1 MFEPKPEKVY
11 LVTRDDLP
19 PGLQAAQVAHGAF
32 EFTLAYPEVT
42 SRWFQDSNYVVVLSV
57 SSLIELELLAA
68 RLDGLRHVVHV
79 REPDI
84 NDELTCIVAGP
95 EYIVSQLLANLPL
108 ALRERQEVGT

>member
-1 MFEPKPEKVY
+1 VFESKPEKLY
-11 LVTRDDLP
+11 LVTRDDLS

-32 EFTLAYPEVT
+32 EYSLSYPEVT
-42 SRWFQDSNYVVVLSV
+42 ERWSKDSNYVVILSV

-84 NDELTCIVAGP
+84 DDELTCIVAGP
-95 EYIVSQLLANLPL
+95 EYVVSQLLANLPL
-108 ALRERQEVGT
+108 ALREEVPA